1 MRCDVNLF
9 VELVLCCGRQQLL
22 GAHIYPW
29 REEREG
35 EGGRDLRREK
45 GRKMGGKIRKTRLV
59 GVHVG
64 VDRRNRN

>member
-22 GAHIYPW
+22 
-29 REEREG
+29 EEREG
-35 EGGRDLRREK
+35 EGGRDLTREK